1 MHVVPMRVEPTIDRD
16 EFRAVMRVLFP
27 LVVGWMWMVPIVR
40 MVG

>member
-1 MHVVPMRVEPTIDRD
+1 MVPIRVEPMIDRD

-27 LVVGWMWMVPIVR
+27 LVVGWMWMVPMVR